1 MISSIGAT
9 AAQFRRAAFGLA
21 KAAPALLLT
30 AGLAACGDTS
40 IGSSLLNFG
49 AKPATDAAPTDPAVA
64 AKYAVRPSCPNAE
77 IRFGTESSNIYAGKQ
92 GDDTSLKYQIN
103 VQRVAR
109 ECDEVG
115 DQIIARV
122 GAAGLIVGGPKG
134 TAGKVDVPVRIA
146 AVNGDKVLLS
156 ELKVVSVQVEA
167 PDFNANWSLVEQISI
182 PAVGSA
188 DTIIY
193 VGIDD
198 KSKAIKPAE
207 AKPRVHRSR
216 PAATAGDPNDP
227 YPQMKP
233 NIPQ

>member
-1 MISSIGAT
+1 MSSSIRSTATRIQGAV
-9 AAQFRRAAFGLA
+9 RGLA
-21 KAAPALLLT
+21 KAIPGLLLT

-40 IGSSLLNFG
+40 IGSSFLNL
-49 AKPATDAAPTDPAVA
+49 APKPAQPDPAVA
-64 AKYAVRPSCPNAE
+64 AKYAATPTCPTAE
-77 IRFGTESSNIYAGKQ
+77 IRFGTESSSIYAGKQ
-92 GDDTSLKYQIN
+92 GDDTALKYQIN

-109 ECDEVG
+109 DCDEVG
-115 DQIIARV
+115 DRIVARV
-122 GAAGLIVGGPKG
+122 GAAGLVIGGPKG

-156 ELKVVSVQVEA
+156 ELKIVSVQVDA
-167 PDFNANWSLVEQISI
+167 PDFNGNWSLVDQVSI

-198 KSKAIKPAE
+198 KSKTAKPAE
-207 AKPRVHRSR
+207 DAKPRVHRPR
-216 PAATAGDPNDP
+216 PAAPAADPNDP